1 MKSKLKMQKTQ
12 RSMKKMQ
19 VNSKD
24 IDFYNLGFGFIE
36 TNKMFISD
44 YKNGNWDE
52 GNLVPLGLIQL
63 SPAASILNY
72 GQGIFEGLKALRAK
86 NGTITLFR
94 PEENAKR
101 FNRSAERLFMPRIDS
116 KKFVDSIKKVVKA
129 NEEYIPPYESGG
141 SLYIRP
147 LMIGSG
153 PILGIAP
160 ADEYKFIIFSSP
172 VGPYFPEGFKAIDLE
187 ISTKYTRSS
196 VGGTGFSKS
205 CSNYAGTMMPAKE
218 AKSRGFSQVLYL
230 DSIHREYVNEVG
242 AANFCA
248 VMDNTLVTP
257 ELDGTILEG
266 ITLKSVL
273 KLSEKKLNMRTE
285 ERKLSYKEL
294 FTDACTECFCTGT
307 AAVIT
312 PIGSV
317 QIEHS
322 LKVFNKKL
330 PGEITTKLYQLL
342 TGIQR
347 LEIKDDFNWIHE
359 IS

>member
-1 MKSKLKMQKTQ
+1 MQI
-12 RSMKKMQ
+12 
-19 VNSKD
+19 NSKE

-36 TNKMFISD
+36 TNEMYISD

-52 GNLVPLGLIQL
+52 GRLLPLGMIQL
-63 SPAASILNY
+63 SPAAGILNY

-86 NGTITLFR
+86 NGKITLFR

-101 FNRSAERLFMPRIDS
+101 FNKSAERLLMPTIDIR
-116 KKFVDSIKKVVKA
+116 KFVKNIEMVVKA
-129 NEEYIPPYESGG
+129 NEEFIPPYESGG

-160 ADEYKFIIFSSP
+160 AEEYKFIIFSSP
-172 VGPYFPEGFKAIDLE
+172 VGPYFPNGFSAIDLE
-187 ISTKYTRSS
+187 ISKIYTRASH
-196 VGGTGFSKS
+196 GGTGFSKT
-205 CSNYAGTMMPAKE
+205 CSNYAGTMKPAKE

-230 DSIHREYVNEVG
+230 DSIHRKFINEVG

-248 VMDNTLVTP
+248 VINNKLITP

-273 KLSEKKLNMRTE
+273 ELAEKKLALQVE
-285 ERKLSYKEL
+285 ERKISYKEL
-294 FTDACTECFCTGT
+294 FKKSCTECFCTGT

-317 QIEHS
+317 HVEGTKKI
-322 LKVFNKKL
+322 FNDNQ
-330 PGEITTKLYQLL
+330 PGEITTKLYNLL
-342 TGIQR
+342 IGIQK
-347 LEIKDDFNWIHE
+347 LKLKDEFNWIHE
-359 IS
+359 VV